1 MIFNLR
7 SLPGPWSAVIIKHIS
22 KNSHAY
28 FGSLQKLEKMLIY
41 KGPLFIGQR
50 LRDCSRTPN
59 YGIRGFMKAAQMAC
73 EQYLIAIQ
81 KKKKKKEKK
90 NHRLT
95 A

>member
-59 YGIRGFMKAAQMAC
+59 YGIRGFMKA
-73 EQYLIAIQ
+73 
-81 KKKKKKEKK
+81 KKKKKKRITLDCLKLHNFSSYLLSLK
-90 NHRLT
+90 PQ
-95 A
+95 